1 MSLALCVVA
10 TAAFQLPSARLPT
23 PATVRT
29 DPARMISL
37 PQVAAGANLAT
48 FAVYGG
54 ALLLKPGTLMK
65 EVMKSDEPAWKFAD
79 IPYAL
84 AQYLGAI
91 YLSQALRMF
100 RALTTAAMLR
110 TDLMGVGV
118 IQLFLCL

>member
-1 MSLALCVVA
+1 
-10 TAAFQLPSARLPT
+10 
-23 PATVRT
+23 
-29 DPARMISL
+29 MISL

-110 TDLMGVGV
+110 TDLMGVGI